1 MIKQFKKSAKFFFVL
16 IFFMSG
22 CVNTNNKY
30 NNHYLLNNSYN
41 YNFKTWN
48 SKDESKFIVL
58 AVHGFNDYSNSFLI
72 PAQFFSQFQIK
83 TISFDL
89 RGFGSN
95 QDSKSWFPV
104 EVHIFDLKK
113 IILKLRRENPEKKI
127 FLLGESMGGAILL
140 NLVSQE
146 KYLPIEG
153 IILVAPAIWNFS
165 ELNPIKSFILK
176 SLSKLF
182 PKLNISGKGLV
193 KVKASDNIEMLK
205 QLSKDKYFIHKP
217 NLESIYG
224 ITVLMDLAFK
234 SAKNYLKNPSYDTLI
249 IVPLLDEII
258 PRKPIKSLFSE
269 YEIRE
274 NIEKKVDLAVYD
286 KNYHMILRDLDGNRV
301 IREIKEWIFDRKRI
315 KDLYSF
321 KMSLARL
328 ESSQYIHQLD

>member
-1 MIKQFKKSAKFFFVL
+1 MKKLSQSFFFL
-16 IFFMSG
+16 CIFMSG
-22 CVNTNNKY
+22 CVNKDQ
-30 NNHYLLNNSYN
+30 NHIDNYLLNEDYN
-41 YNFKTWN
+41 YNFKTWD
-48 SKDESKFIVL
+48 SEDETKLIIL
-58 AVHGFNDYSNSFLI
+58 AIHGFNDYSNSFLI
-72 PAQFFSQFQIK
+72 PAQFFSKFQI
-83 TISFDL
+83 TTTSYDL
-89 RGFGSN
+89 RGFGAN
-95 QDSKSWFPV
+95 KDAKKWFPLKI
-104 EVHIFDLKK
+104 HIFDIKK
-113 IILKLRRENPEKKI
+113 IIFELKKKNPEKKI

-140 NLVSQE
+140 SLVSQE

-153 IILVAPAIWNFS
+153 VILVAPAIWNFS

-176 SLSKLF
+176 NFSRLF
-182 PKLNISGKGLV
+182 PKLNISGKGLI
-193 KVKASDNIEMLK
+193 KVQASDNIEMLK

-269 YEIRE
+269 YEIRR

-301 IREIKEWIFDRKRI
+301 TREIKEWIFDRKKI

-321 KMSLARL
+321 KMSLERL